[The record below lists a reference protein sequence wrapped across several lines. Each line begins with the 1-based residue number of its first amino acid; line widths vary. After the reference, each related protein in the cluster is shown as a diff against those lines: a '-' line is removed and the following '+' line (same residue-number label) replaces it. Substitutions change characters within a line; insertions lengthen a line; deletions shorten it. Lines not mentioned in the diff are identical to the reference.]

1 VVKPPV
7 AHLSDP
13 LPVETP
19 RAWLEWI
26 DQPLFDHE
34 LTMLRTCLEQ
44 QKSRESLLL
53 MNSAMNDFAHHA
65 L

>member
-1 VVKPPV
+1 M
-7 AHLSDP
+7 AP
-13 LPVETP
+13 LETP

-26 DQPLFDHE
+26 DEPLSDHE

-53 MNSAMNDFAHHA
+53 MYSAMNDFAHHA